1 MKCCVIDDEPLAA
14 ALISSYIDRLPFL
27 TAGGVYHSA
36 TEAVKAVTTENFDL
50 VFLDINMPML
60 NGTEFARI
68 VPPTTKVIFITA
80 YDNYAVEAFRVGA
93 VDYLLK
99 PVSFE
104 EFSAAVNRVMERSD
118 HSASVAATPASEQP
132 RRDLF
137 VKNGHRYDRI
147 VIDRLLYVE
156 GLKDYVKLHTT
167 DGSKSVTLS
176 AIRTIENML
185 PEDRFIRVHRS
196 FLVNTDAIV
205 TIERTRL
212 ILADGSEIPVGDS
225 YRNAIA
231 DYIASR
237 S

>member
-60 NGTEFARI
+60 SGTEFARI

-80 YDNYAVEAFRVGA
+80 YDNHAVEAFRVGA

-104 EFSAAVNRVMERSD
+104 EFSTAVNRVMERSGLP
-118 HSASVAATPASEQP
+118 SSGTVAPEQP

-147 VIDRLLYVE
+147 VIDNLLYVE
-156 GLKDYVKLHTT
+156 GLKDYVKLHTS
-167 DGSKSVTLS
+167 DGNTSVTLS
-176 AIRTIENML
+176 SMLTIENLL

-196 FLVNTDAIV
+196 FLVNTDAIAA
-205 TIERTRL
+205 IERTRL
-212 ILADGSEIPVGDS
+212 ILTDGSEIPIGDS
-225 YRNAIA
+225 YRTAIA
-231 DYIASR
+231 DYVASR

>member
-14 ALISSYIDRLPFL
+14 ALISSYIDRLPQL
-27 TAGGVYHSA
+27 TAAGVYHSA
-36 TEAVKAVTTENFDL
+36 IEAVRAVTTEHFGL

-60 NGTEFARI
+60 SGTEFARI

-80 YDNYAVEAFRVGA
+80 YDNHAIEAFRVGA

-104 EFSAAVNRVMERSD
+104 EFSAAVNRVMERS
-118 HSASVAATPASEQP
+118 ALNAAAPPASGQP

-137 VKNGHRYDRI
+137 VKTGHRYDRI
-147 VIDRLLYVE
+147 IIDNLLYVE
-156 GLKDYVKLHTT
+156 GLKDYVKLHTA
-167 DGSKSVTLS
+167 DGATTVTLS
-176 AIRTIENML
+176 PIRTIENML
-185 PEDRFIRVHRS
+185 PEKRFIRVHRS
-196 FLVNTDAIV
+196 FLVNTDAIAA
-205 TIERTRL
+205 IERTRL
-212 ILADGSEIPVGDS
+212 ILTDGSEIPVGDS
-225 YRNAIA
+225 YRAAVA